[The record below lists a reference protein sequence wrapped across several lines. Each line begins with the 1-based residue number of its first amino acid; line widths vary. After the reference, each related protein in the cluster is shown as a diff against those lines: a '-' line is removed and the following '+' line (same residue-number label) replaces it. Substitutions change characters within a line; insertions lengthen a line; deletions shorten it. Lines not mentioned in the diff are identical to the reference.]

1 MGQDRTPFFLI
12 GCVRSGT
19 TLLRDLL
26 RQHDRLECPEET
38 HFFRWADPFGTDR
51 FRRMYKK
58 SELMRRHRE
67 MDGVDNF
74 DFSYILNNSQ
84 NRWQMS
90 GGYGLAYLKAVGNPE
105 GRWFDKT
112 PQNIYGVLLI
122 SAAFP
127 DAKYIHIHRH
137 PLNVVASLLEGAV
150 MPPHSLNGAINYW
163 TEAVNIIQQFRK
175 IAGDQLIEVR
185 YDDLTSAP
193 LGTLNH
199 LLEFLDEDPAL
210 LRAELNDVHPE
221 KNKYLERLD
230 ASQVKKVLEQTA
242 RERDIYGYGDIP

>member
-1 MGQDRTPFFLI
+1 MGQDQTPFFLV

-51 FRRMYKK
+51 FRRTYKK
-58 SELMRRHRE
+58 SELMKRHRE
-67 MDGVDNF
+67 MDGVANF
-74 DFSYILNNSQ
+74 DFSYIMNNSQ

-90 GGYGLAYLKAVGNPE
+90 AGYGLAYLKAQGNPE

-112 PQNIYGVLLI
+112 PQNVYGVLLI

-127 DAKYIHIHRH
+127 NAKYIHIHRH

-150 MPPHSLNGAINYW
+150 MPPHGLNGAINYW
-163 TEAVNIIQQFRK
+163 TEAVSILQQFRK
-175 IAGDQLIEVR
+175 VAGDRLIDIR
-185 YDDLTSAP
+185 YDDLTAAP
-193 LGTLNH
+193 LDTLH
-199 LLEFLDEDPAL
+199 RLLGFLDEDPTL
-210 LRAELNDVHPE
+210 LRAELGNIHLE
-221 KNKYLERLD
+221 KNKYLEKLD
-230 ASQVKKVLEQTA
+230 DSQVRKVLEQTA
-242 RERDIYGYGDIP
+242 EGRDIFGYGDTP

>member
-1 MGQDRTPFFLI
+1 MGQDQTPFFLV

-58 SELMRRHRE
+58 SELMSRHRE
-67 MDGVDNF
+67 MDGVANF

-90 GGYGLAYLKAVGNPE
+90 GGYGLAYLKAKGNPE

-112 PQNIYGVLLI
+112 PQNVYGVLLI

-150 MPPHSLNGAINYW
+150 MPPHSLDGAINYW
-163 TEAVNIIQQFRK
+163 TEAVNIVQQFRK
-175 IAGDQLIEVR
+175 VAGDQLIEIR
-185 YDDLTSAP
+185 YDDLTSRP
-193 LGTLNH
+193 LGTLNL

-210 LRAELNDVHPE
+210 LRAELHDVHLE
-221 KNKYLERLD
+221 KNKYLKRLD
-230 ASQVKKVLEQTA
+230 NSQVKKVLEQTA
-242 RERDIYGYGDIP
+242 KEREIYGYGDAP

>member
-1 MGQDRTPFFLI
+1 MGQDQTPFFLV

-51 FRRMYKK
+51 YRRMYKK
-58 SELMRRHRE
+58 SDLMRRHRE

-74 DFSYILNNSQ
+74 DFSYIINNSQ

-90 GGYGLAYLKAVGNPE
+90 GGYGLAYLKAQGNPE

-112 PQNIYGVLLI
+112 PQNVYGLLLI
-122 SAAFP
+122 AAAYP
-127 DAKYIHIHRH
+127 DAKYVHIHRH

-163 TEAVNIIQQFRK
+163 TEAIGILQQFRK
-175 IAGDQLIEVR
+175 VADDRLIELR
-185 YDDLTSAP
+185 YEDLTLAP
-193 LGTLNH
+193 LDTLIG
-199 LLEFLDEDPAL
+199 LLEFLDEDSAL
-210 LRAELNDVHPE
+210 LSAELSNVHPE
-221 KNKYLERLD
+221 QNKYIEKLD
-230 ASQVKKVLEQTA
+230 DSQVQKVLECTKKE
-242 RERDIYGYGDIP
+242 REIYGYGDTP